1 VLEAPEVNWEKHPGV
16 WEKAVELW
24 KSGLNATNI
33 VRELKIE
40 GLTRSILNARLWR
53 QGYRRPKGYS
63 HSEINAKAMSKRR
76 AALQAAQSS
85 SAEPNYPT
93 TVPASRPV
101 LFLKRE
107 AGECRW
113 IVGGEGIHSF
123 CCGAPAPG
131 RRSYCEDH
139 HRIAHTSSG
148 TET

>member
-1 VLEAPEVNWEKHPGV
+1 MNWEQHPGA
-16 WEKAVELW
+16 WDKAVDLW
-24 KSGLNATNI
+24 QSGLNATHI

-53 QGYRRPKGYS
+53 QGYRRPKGYC
-63 HSEINAKAMSKRR
+63 HSEINARALSKRR
-76 AALQAAQSS
+76 AALEEAKAS
-85 SAEPNYPT
+85 SAEPHYPT

-101 LFLKRE
+101 PFLKRE

-113 IVGGEGIHSF
+113 IVGGEGFHSF

-139 HRIAHTSSG
+139 HTIAHTSRSAA
-148 TET
+148 